1 MIVFCQK
8 TLKYIDEQS
17 KRIKIILYSSKFLDT
32 VGWAISLRIASFT
45 YTKLLACIPSQ
56 PNVFSWK
63 VGRNT

>member
-17 KRIKIILYSSKFLDT
+17 KRINILYSSKFLDT
-32 VGWAISLRIASFT
+32 AGWPISLRIASFT
-45 YTKLLACIPSQ
+45 YTKLLGCIPSQ
-56 PNVFSWK
+56 PNVFSLK